1 MKLFAN
7 LRVSQKLLLAF
18 GVLLAVIAA
27 TFVTVYL
34 QVDKIEGS
42 RQAAARTQTVADH
55 VAKLQE
61 AAEDQLNRIRGLLI
75 SGDRTNVSAYEQASA
90 RFETGLAPTLR
101 LLDADPAMR
110 TQVEQMA
117 EIVGNWQ
124 ATAANVQIERTL
136 HPMQVNEARAIEA
149 VGAGEAYLS
158 ALGAA
163 ANGIRGDIEAQRQQL
178 SASMENA
185 VRTAIVTVVVGAI
198 VSILIAV
205 ASVLVLIQAIA
216 SPIRQI
222 TTTMRT
228 LAGGETA
235 VEVPFADRKDEIGAM
250 AGAVAVFKINA
261 LERVRLEAEQAVE
274 REVKERRAAQVQA
287 LASAFGLAAEGALA
301 AVTGAATELEGT
313 ARSMTS
319 IAEETTRQSAASA
332 ASAQQTSG
340 NVQTVAAAAEEMASS
355 LGEIARQVSRASEVV
370 QNAVREADQ
379 TNTQVGALND
389 AAQRINEVVRLISDI
404 AAQTNLLAL
413 NATIEAARAGEAG
426 KGFAVVASEVK
437 SLANQT
443 SKATDEI
450 AAQIA
455 AMQSATGSVVGAI
468 GGIGR
473 TISSIDEIT
482 TTISAAVEEQNAATG
497 EISFSVQQA
506 AAGTMEVSRTI
517 EGVREAADETGNAAN
532 QVLEAADSMA
542 REANTLR
549 DEIEKFLSGLRAA

>member
-1 MKLFAN
+1 MNAFAN
-7 LRVSQKLLLAF
+7 LRVAHKLLLAF
-18 GVLLAVIAA
+18 AVLLAVIAA
-27 TFVTVYL
+27 TNATIFFQVRTVEDVRDAVA
-34 QVDKIEGS
+34 QMEVISD
-42 RQAAARTQTVADH
+42 AAVS
-55 VAKLQE
+55 LQE
-61 AAEDQLNRIRGLLI
+61 AAEDQLNSIRGLLI
-75 SGDRTNVSAYEQASA
+75 SGDRAHAAAFEASA
-90 RFETGLAPTLR
+90 GNFDARLTSLMTLLADEPVLR
-101 LLDADPAMR
+101 AD
-110 TQVEQMA
+110 VEA
-117 EIVGNWQ
+117 LAATVGAWQ
-124 ATAANVQIERTL
+124 SGVARVQIDRTL
-136 HPMQVNEARAIEA
+136 HPMTLNEARAIEA
-149 VGAGEAYLS
+149 TGAGDAFHRSMREAAHHIKGDIGEREAQLD
-158 ALGAA
+158 AAMRGAIATAVTAVLAGAA
-163 ANGIRGDIEAQRQQL
+163 ISIVL
-178 SASMENA
+178 
-185 VRTAIVTVVVGAI
+185 AIGA
-198 VSILIAV
+198 
-205 ASVLVLIQAIA
+205 VLVLIRAIGG
-216 SPIRQI
+216 PIRSI
-222 TTTMRT
+222 TSTMRT
-228 LAGGETA
+228 LAGGDTG
-235 VEVPFADRKDEIGAM
+235 VVVPFADRRDEIGAM
-250 AGAVAVFKINA
+250 AAAVEVFKNNA
-261 LERVRLEAEQAVE
+261 VERTKLEAEQAVE

-287 LASAFGLAAEGALA
+287 LASAFGQAAEGALA

-313 ARSMTS
+313 ARSMSS
-319 IAEETTRQSAASA
+319 IAEETTRQSSASA

-404 AAQTNLLAL
+404 ASQTNLLAL

-455 AMQSATGSVVGAI
+455 AMQAATGSVVGAI

-549 DEIEKFLSGLRAA
+549 GEIEKFLSGLRAA